1 MIALMAVSTL
11 THPAAPPRSGA
22 AEVVAHWIG
31 GAPVAGSG
39 PRLPVFNPA
48 TGAVSRE
55 VSLGSAEEVRAA
67 VASAQG
73 AWRAWADAPPV
84 RRARVLANFLA
95 LLNERRDA
103 LAALITSEHG
113 KVFSD
118 AQGEVTRGIEIV
130 EFACGIPQLL
140 KGDFTD
146 QVSTG
151 LDNWT
156 LRQPLGV
163 VAGIT
168 PFNFPCMV
176 PCWMFPIAIACGN
189 TFVLKPSEKD
199 PSASLLLAALWAEA
213 GLPDGVFNVV
223 QGDKVAVDAILAHP
237 DIKAVSFV
245 GSTPIARYVYE
256 NGTAHGKRVQ
266 ALGGAKN
273 HMVVLPDADLNLAA
287 DAAVSAGFGSAGE
300 RCMAVSALVAVHPV
314 GDDLVARIKDRVA
327 GLRVGPGTDD
337 RSEMGP
343 LVTGPHR
350 DKVASYL
357 DSGVRE
363 GATLA
368 VDGRVH
374 PVIGGSAEGFWLGP
388 SVLDHV
394 TPAMSCYTDEI
405 FGPVLSVLRAPTY
418 EAAVDLVNNSPYGN
432 GVAIFTNDGGAA
444 RRFVSEAE
452 IGMVGVN
459 VPIPVPMAYYSFG
472 GWKSSL
478 FGDTHVHGTEG
489 VHFYTRGKAVTSRW
503 LDPSHGGINLGF
515 PVNT

>member
-1 MIALMAVSTL
+1 MTKYVS
-11 THPAAPPRSGA
+11 
-22 AEVVAHWIG
+22 HWIG
-31 GAPVAGSG
+31 GKPWDGVAERHGEIYD
-39 PRLPVFNPA
+39 PA
-48 TGAVSRE
+48 TGQVSGQVDFASPAE
-55 VSLGSAEEVRAA
+55 VNAA
-67 VASAQG
+67 VAAAAGALQTWRRISLTKRASVLFSFRELVKANVGQLAQ
-73 AWRAWADAPPV
+73 
-84 RRARVLANFLA
+84 
-95 LLNERRDA
+95 
-103 LAALITSEHG
+103 LITSEHG
-113 KVFSD
+113 KVASD
-118 AQGEVTRGIEIV
+118 AAGEVARGLEVV
-130 EFACGIPQLL
+130 EFACGIPHLL
-140 KGDFTD
+140 KGGFSEN
-146 QVSTG
+146 VSTG
-151 LDNWT
+151 VDSYSI
-156 LRQPLGV
+156 RQPVGV

-168 PFNFPCMV
+168 PFNFPAMV
-176 PCWMFPIAIACGN
+176 PMWMFPIAIACGN

-213 GLPDGVFNVV
+213 GLPDGVFNVI

-256 NGTAHGKRVQ
+256 TGTATGKRVQ

-273 HMVVLPDADLNLAA
+273 HMVVLPDADLDLAA

-300 RCMAVSALVAVHPV
+300 RCMAVSALVAIDPI
-314 GDDLVARIKDRVA
+314 GDELVSRIADRVA
-327 GLRVGPGTDD
+327 GLRVGPGTDE

-374 PVIGGSAEGFWLGP
+374 PVSGGAQEGFWLGP

-394 TPAMSCYTDEI
+394 TPAMSCYRDEI

-418 EAAVDLVNNSPYGN
+418 EAAVDLVNGSPYGN
-432 GVAIFTNDGGAA
+432 GVAIFTSDGGAA

-472 GWKSSL
+472 GWKASL
-478 FGDTHVHGTEG
+478 FGDTHVHGPEG
-489 VHFYTRGKAVTSRW
+489 VHFYTRGKVVTSRW
-503 LDPSHGGINLGF
+503 LDPSHGGVNLGF